1 MCGKTARNTLNQY
14 TKKTK
19 QKTCRMD
26 LIYKGDSQSY
36 IYYLMPYRLSYIL
49 SLGFGF

>member
-19 QKTCRMD
+19 TKTCRMD

-36 IYYLMPYRLSYIL
+36 SQIQESLIYKGRLI
-49 SLGFGF
+49 